1 VVVLVAAPAV
11 VIERAKLSREV
22 VGSMAVLAR
31 LAGVTLGEGALG
43 FFAALN
49 HEACISLPPYFSSA
63 RGAHSSPQT
72 PMTKAPF
79 EFYISFSNLFS

>member
-1 VVVLVAAPAV
+1 MAAPAV

-22 VGSMAVLAR
+22 VGSMAVLVR

-49 HEACISLPPYFSSA
+49 HEACISLPPYVYSTL
-63 RGAHSSPQT
+63 GAHSSPSDSHD
-72 PMTKAPF
+72 KSAF
-79 EFYISFSNLFS
+79 